1 MMTVKT
7 TLGRDLKNKDITID
21 MLVPKEH
28 LVRKI
33 DKAIDLSFIRDKVK
47 HLYSK
52 TGTNSIDPVV
62 LFKIIIIQN
71 IFGIRS
77 MRKTIEEIEVNLAYR
92 WYIGYSLDEPIPH
105 FTTFG
110 KVYKRKFMDTDIFEE
125 IFNKILEELFKSKY
139 IHLDNVFVDGTHI
152 KANANNKKSISL
164 VVEKK
169 ARDYQ
174 ELLNYEVDLD
184 RKKHKKKV

>member
-174 ELLNYEVDLD
+174 KLLNYEVNLD

>member
-1 MMTVKT
+1 M
-7 TLGRDLKNKDITID
+7 
-21 MLVPKEH
+21 
-28 LVRKI
+28 
-33 DKAIDLSFIRDKVK
+33 K

-139 IHLDNVFVDGTHI
+139 IHLENVFVDGTHI